1 MTDRLTRPELGRCGD
16 ILDVNPPKAH
26 LPGKDA
32 SCPQHGEGG
41 CPFEPGRVRRP
52 HFAAGDV
59 GGHQRERPIGHR
71 LTDTFNLAAL
81 RLLKSRRLSNR
92 AASTGVRRCE
102 HASTEVPDGTRP
114 GPHKDRTRCYRRAE
128 SQRRCGRPSLAA
140 RWRARFPRYV
150 LRHPCLVRRGSRTPS
165 PSCRACRPC
174 IPAAPGFPDD
184 IRARRFRSA
193 VIEPRRA
200 PEAISREL

>member
-59 GGHQRERPIGHR
+59 GGHQRERPIGRR
-71 LTDTFNLAAL
+71 LTDTFSLAAL
-81 RLLKSRRLSNR
+81 RLLKSRRLSNP
-92 AASTGVRRCE
+92 SGE
-102 HASTEVPDGTRP
+102 HWCP
-114 GPHKDRTRCYRRAE
+114 
-128 SQRRCGRPSLAA
+128 
-140 RWRARFPRYV
+140 
-150 LRHPCLVRRGSRTPS
+150 
-165 PSCRACRPC
+165 
-174 IPAAPGFPDD
+174 
-184 IRARRFRSA
+184 
-193 VIEPRRA
+193 
-200 PEAISREL
+200 